1 MSLTFKELRE
11 KTEKESEVKKF
22 KVGKNQIRVTKTG
35 KGKFAV
41 YIGKDKLDDNFASQ
55 KDAEKSARDFI
66 KLMGEE
72 SQA

>member
-1 MSLTFKELRE
+1 MLMTFKELRE

-22 KVGKNQIRVTKTG
+22 KVGKNQVRITKTS

-41 YIGKDKLDDNFASQ
+41 WIGDDKLDDSFGS
-55 KDAEKSARDFI
+55 EKEATKNARDFI

-72 SQA
+72 LEQ